1 MGIVQTREV
10 SNVQTLTKAQ
20 KEAGQKQWYKDYIDI
35 LDVEGNYS
43 SQGTN
48 GISEYRRQKVNYDLN
63 NNIINL
69 TDFAHVCEPYGAEA
83 GELPAKMVNRDIVSS
98 RIKAMRGME
107 MKRPSTWKAVA
118 VNRDATTRKEEESF
132 GRINQYVIASIV
144 KPIREKIEAKY
155 QEQIK
160 GEKLSKEEMAGIQEK
175 IAEEVHAATPDKVK
189 QYMER
194 EHQDPAEVQSH
205 QLLQYLIQRLDI
217 YRGFNRGFEH
227 GMLSAKTVFWVGV
240 TNSKPDFKVVNP
252 IRFTY
257 DKSSDTEF
265 FEDGEWAVAEYRWKP
280 SEVVMKF
287 HSDLDKKQIN
297 DIYTNYA
304 HYAING
310 NTDRLFD
317 FSKTNEN
324 IDDDDNS
331 VRVLHCNWKAL
342 RKLGFLTY
350 RDAQTDKIEMQIVDE
365 DYRFD
370 KVNGDI
376 SIDWEWIPESYE
388 GWKIGADIYLGMQPV
403 PGQFKDVNNL
413 YECKL
418 SYYGAVHDNVNS
430 VPTSLMDRMKVYQYY
445 YNIVMYRLELLLAS
459 DKGKKVMMNI
469 NAIPE
474 SVGIDIEKWQYFFES
489 SPIMWYNPDEEGVGY
504 GDVNTMAK
512 EIDLSL
518 VSDISKYI
526 DIAEY
531 LDKKCGDSV
540 GITDTVLGQI
550 SASAEVGNTR
560 QEIQQTS
567 HILEPYFSLHNKV
580 KQNVLNGLLEVA
592 KVAYMDNP
600 PETLSYVLDDMSVQ
614 MFNLDINLLH
624 NSTIGIFVSNSAKD
638 GESKETIRQLA
649 HAALQNQKIELSDVL
664 TVIRQ
669 EGSQEAEEI
678 LKAGEKERKYNENK
692 QAQAERDSRLQ
703 LQREAKDWEKEKMN
717 TEHKYKIDE
726 IKVKGAIDLQKQAM
740 LSIGFNEDKDVD
752 DDGQLDVV
760 EIYKAGK
767 DAEIKARK
775 QKLDEDKFLEDK
787 MQFRMTDKNKK
798 KELTI
803 KEKQA
808 SKASKTK

>member
-1 MGIVQTREV
+1 MGVVQVREV
-10 SNVQTLTKAQ
+10 NDVQTLTKNQ
-20 KEAGQKQWYKDYIDI
+20 KEAGNKKWYRDYIDM
-35 LDVEGNYS
+35 LDMEGNYS
-43 SQGTN
+43 SK
-48 GISEYRRQKVNYDLN
+48 GIGGLSEYRRQKVNYDLN
-63 NNIINL
+63 NNILNIE
-69 TDFAHVCEPYGAEA
+69 DFEHVCEPYGAEA
-83 GELPAKMVNRDIVSS
+83 GELPAKMVNRDIVSG

-107 MKRPSTWKAVA
+107 MKRPSSWKALA

-132 GRINQYVIASIV
+132 GRINQYVIASIIR
-144 KPIREKIEAKY
+144 PIRENIEAKY

-160 GEKLSKEEMAGIQEK
+160 GEKLSKEEMANIQEK
-175 IAEEVHAATPDKVK
+175 IADEVHAATPDKVK

-205 QLLQYLIQRLDI
+205 QLLQYLTKKLDI
-217 YRGFNRGFEH
+217 ARGFDRGFEH
-227 GMLSAKTVFWVGV
+227 GMLSAKTVFWIGV
-240 TNSKPDFKVVNP
+240 TNDRPDFKVVNP
-252 IRFTY
+252 IRFDY
-257 DKSSDTEF
+257 DKSPDNEF
-265 FEDGEWAVAEYRWKP
+265 FEDGEWAVAEYRWTP

-287 HSDLDKKQIN
+287 HSKLTKKQIN
-297 DIYTNYA
+297 EIYTDYA
-304 HYAING
+304 HYAVNG
-310 NTDRLFD
+310 YADRLFD

-324 IDDDDNS
+324 IQEDNNT
-331 VRVLHCNWKAL
+331 VRVLHVNWKSL
-342 RKLGFLTY
+342 RKLGFLNY
-350 RDAQTDKIEMQIVDE
+350 KDEQTGKIEMVMVDE
-365 DYRFD
+365 DYKFD
-370 KVNGDI
+370 LANGDI

-388 GWKIGADIYLGMQPV
+388 GWKIGADIYVDMQPV
-403 PGQFKDVNNL
+403 PGQFKDINNL

-430 VPTSLMDRMKVYQYY
+430 APTSLMDRMKVYQYY

-474 SVGIDIEKWQYFFES
+474 SAGIDIEKWQYFFES
-489 SPIMWYNPDEEGVGY
+489 TPIMWYNPDEEGVGY

-518 VSDISKYI
+518 VSDITKYI

-567 HILEPYFSLHNKV
+567 HILEPYFNLHNKI
-580 KQNVLNGLLEVA
+580 KENVLNGLLEVA
-592 KVAYMDNP
+592 KVAYMNNP
-600 PETLSYVLDDMSVQ
+600 PETLSYILDDMSVK
-614 MFNLDINLLH
+614 MFDLDINLLH
-624 NSTIGIFVSNSAKD
+624 NSTVGIFVSNSAKD

-678 LKAGEKERKYNENK
+678 LKAGESERRYQDNKES
-692 QAQAERDSRLQ
+692 QAQRENALTIA
-703 LQREAKDWEKEKMN
+703 REAKDWEKEKMH
-717 TEHKYKIDE
+717 TEHKYNIEE

-740 LSIGFNEDKDVD
+740 LSVGFNEDKDVD
-752 DDGQLDVV
+752 NDGQLDVV
-760 EIYKAGK
+760 EILKAGK
-767 DAEIKARK
+767 DAQITARK
-775 QKLDEDKFLEDK
+775 QKLDEDKFAEDK
-787 MQFRMTDKNKK
+787 KQFKENDKNKK
-798 KELTI
+798 KELKI

-808 SKASKTK
+808 NKQPKTK